1 LPQAIL
7 RGDVTLG
14 DEEVV
19 LRGGVNV
26 RHAVC
31 VAANGDRRGQAG
43 EMHVTVEL
51 GQSRFGSGA
60 KPEHSD

>member
-1 LPQAIL
+1 
-7 RGDVTLG
+7 
-14 DEEVV
+14 
-19 LRGGVNV
+19 V